1 MKHELS
7 CVQLAPPAAAI
18 RRGCRLGSRREHE
31 PFLERRFRTHAG
43 QAGGSGRASS
53 FDARMAHPGVE
64 RGARHAEP
72 SLRSPRSAGASTRC
86 NTRGASLVAF
96 RSAPFHSSAAQRM
109 PMTGLDTMQSER
121 HKIRVPDTPTCVID
135 SSARAHQTSAELAQR
150 SAGEV
155 RSGKRPGFIMPM
167 PRALTVSV
175 LPAPPRAQSGTLLP
189 PQAMAPAPAAQA
201 AAEPRTPAQA
211 IVRPAS
217 LPASLSPVT
226 NVPRPKARSARLS
239 SHPVSVQASRAAA
252 LPPASSSARSTPVS
266 PASSRQALQ
275 WARVIPVG
283 NVSRPQQIGSQQ
295 IGPQQR

>member
-31 PFLERRFRTHAG
+31 PFSGAALSHA
-43 QAGGSGRASS
+43 
-53 FDARMAHPGVE
+53 
-64 RGARHAEP
+64 RGAGRGLGP
-72 SLRSPRSAGASTRC
+72 CVNPVQYS
-86 NTRGASLVAF
+86 GASLVAF